1 MTREIFSNSF
11 SILKN
16 KITYLT
22 NKLRKRKKKLII
34 SKLFLFKTKKLNYKF
49 YNNNKKTLSILELD
63 NKIKII
69 DKLIFV
75 CKLSDDVVIML
86 TIKYICMLKII
97 KIIN

>member
-34 SKLFLFKTKKLNYKF
+34 SKLFLFKTKKLNYNF

-86 TIKYICMLKII
+86 TNKYICMLKII